1 MSEIVA
7 LPIIRRS
14 ALAAAALAAI
24 VLLLVFH
31 SVVAGAVQRGAQRRN
46 EAMTATVS
54 KQAAPAARTTRQAY
68 FPTRKVTLARAG
80 D

>member
-1 MSEIVA
+1 MSEIA
-7 LPIIRRS
+7 GLPIVRRG
-14 ALAAAALAAI
+14 ALAAAALVAF

-31 SVVAGAVQRGAQRRN
+31 SVVAGAVQRAAQRRN

-54 KQAAPAARTTRQAY
+54 QQTPPVARTVRRPY
-68 FPTRKVTLARAG
+68 VPTRKVALARA